1 MIGTGVAVAECPRP
15 LPGGILEAIDRR
27 LADELALEMVRFD
40 AAGLLLHQSIIHELA
55 LSKNIGGATIGTVED
70 FMGDSD
76 LAGVAFVIDG
86 IRPEMVTAWGYL
98 LRAIVEERRR
108 QPAIAGPYL
117 VVLMPTGL
125 PTQTAVQLTGKLSV
139 RKSLG
144 LVSSIDTN
152 AWVAAAGIRV
162 GSGITERLAVATL
175 VEVAAWS
182 RDLLE
187 AGLQWDTEAQLSPLA
202 SLHMLAGSDNW
213 PFPCWENGLVDIWD
227 DIPVP
232 HAAAA
237 LAHGFDAEIERRVWA
252 AQCRV
257 LLPIFDAARRG
268 IIGKYLDELDK
279 HASVS
284 EPYVRKVNTRVIT
297 YRSPW
302 QFEWYEI
309 GTLLSGILTR
319 DEAGLV
325 RAFKPARDF
334 LSHAKAIDAV
344 ALHQLSEWWE
354 AVSDS
359 LTAPVPG
366 WDWPRAGQCLSM
378 TVGPAAGG
386 KSTWAAAQSAPVVS
400 TDGLRLELHGSLTAA
415 GSQGPIFRLARAKA
429 TSILRSGSDVVLDAT
444 HLHERDRVRNAAIV
458 PKDLGVTY
466 VIIDRKLD
474 QKIRSSGDRPAGLV
488 EEHHNIFLGSIRDC
502 LKGDNLSHVKVVD
515 ARVPGDE
522 NVSFPNDNSLL

>member
-1 MIGTGVAVAECPRP
+1 LLWRCP
-15 LPGGILEAIDRR
+15 LPVVPSEGLSRTLQTLEACLRPV
-27 LADELALEMVRFD
+27 LE
-40 AAGLLLHQSIIHELA
+40 S
-55 LSKNIGGATIGTVED
+55 
-70 FMGDSD
+70 
-76 LAGVAFVIDG
+76 
-86 IRPEMVTAWGYL
+86 VT
-98 LRAIVEERRR
+98 
-108 QPAIAGPYL
+108 
-117 VVLMPTGL
+117 
-125 PTQTAVQLTGKLSV
+125 
-139 RKSLG
+139 
-144 LVSSIDTN
+144 
-152 AWVAAAGIRV
+152 
-162 GSGITERLAVATL
+162 GITERLAVATL

-182 RDLLE
+182 RDLLD

-202 SLHMLAGSDNW
+202 PLHILAGSDNW

-284 EPYVRKVNTRVIT
+284 EPYVRKVNTGVIT

-366 WDWPRAGQCLSM
+366 WDWPRAGQCLS
-378 TVGPAAGG
+378 
-386 KSTWAAAQSAPVVS
+386 
-400 TDGLRLELHGSLTAA
+400 
-415 GSQGPIFRLARAKA
+415 
-429 TSILRSGSDVVLDAT
+429 VLFF
-444 HLHERDRVRNAAIV
+444 
-458 PKDLGVTY
+458 G
-466 VIIDRKLD
+466 
-474 QKIRSSGDRPAGLV
+474 
-488 EEHHNIFLGSIRDC
+488 
-502 LKGDNLSHVKVVD
+502 
-515 ARVPGDE
+515 
-522 NVSFPNDNSLL
+522 